1 MAEPKQQYTV
11 TELTTPPKTPAQ
23 RSVRTFLQSVGAT
36 VVAFLYGLWQ
46 LPGVS
51 DYVHNFIATQGVS
64 LLVALAALIG
74 IPAAIIAYVQNSIE
88 TKR

>member
-1 MAEPKQQYTV
+1 MNNE
-11 TELTTPPKTPAQ
+11 TTPPKTAAQ
-23 RSVRTFLQSVGAT
+23 RGVRTFLQTVGAT

-64 LLVALAALIG
+64 LLIGLAALVG
-74 IPAAIIAYVQNSIE
+74 IPAGIIAYVQNRVE
-88 TKR
+88 TKTK

>member
-1 MAEPKQQYTV
+1 MNNE
-11 TELTTPPKTPAQ
+11 TTPPKTPAQ
-23 RSVRTFLQSVGAT
+23 RGVRTFAQTVGAT

-64 LLVALAALIG
+64 LLVGLAVLVG
-74 IPAAIIAYVQNSIE
+74 VPAGLIAYFQNRIE
-88 TKR
+88 TKTK